1 MVLFIEFQIIGLFF
15 FIFSKFSISWID
27 MKVKGLP
34 SIIVMNIGLY
44 SGSVQVYRKRLV
56 FVQQS
61 KISHFSFCNPTTSVL
76 VIFCK
81 SVSLIQKP

>member
-1 MVLFIEFQIIGLFF
+1 MTILILHFFHFGILYVKILTGDCFVLRINRMAYLKL
-15 FIFSKFSISWID
+15 KF
-27 MKVKGLP
+27 G
-34 SIIVMNIGLY
+34 Y
-44 SGSVQVYRKRLV
+44 TGSVQVYSKRLV

-76 VIFCK
+76 VIFSK